1 MDSEADGTERAET
14 KGHKTDY
21 NSPHEFYKLDLM
33 TDRKITTSLILKTI
47 VFKCGESNRLKWKQ
61 GFHISLEEMLIH
73 IPTATMKNTILSNTH
88 KNRTPKSR
96 RNP

>member
-14 KGHKTDY
+14 KGHTTDY
-21 NSPHEFYKLDLM
+21 NSPHEFDKLDLM

-47 VFKCGESNRLKWKQ
+47 VFKCGESNRLKWKR
-61 GFHISLEEMLIH
+61 FHTSLEEMLIQ

>member
-1 MDSEADGTERAET
+1 MDSEADGIERAEM
-14 KGHKTDY
+14 KGHTTDY
-21 NSPHEFYKLDLM
+21 NSHEFYKLDLM
-33 TDRKITTSLILKTI
+33 TDRKITTSLILMTI

-61 GFHISLEEMLIH
+61 GFHTSLEEMLIQ

-88 KNRTPKSR
+88 KNRTPKSM